1 MKKVLYGTT
10 ALVAAGLVAGEASAA
25 SGLKLG
31 ITGFYRN
38 AIGGSFGN
46 GPSTQTPTASAAAS
60 STAGLGNFDRQDVS
74 MRQEIRI
81 NFTGQTTLD
90 NGITVGVLVGLNGEN
105 VAKSGSTTQVNRA
118 YADFSGKFGLVRVG
132 EANSALVTDCVVD
145 PGNVTS
151 NFGVNSPN
159 ESFSDVGYAQVRN
172 QTQGTANVATRL
184 AAYFSTFGVAPM
196 GSIGTC
202 FGIEGKGNKIMYF
215 SPSFGGLT
223 FGVSFTPTGGQ
234 RRAGGGLSYGTD
246 VTAPG
251 PGNAGNNILSVGVD
265 YTHDFGGWN
274 LTAGGGGEWAFTQY
288 TPAGGNTNNKPS
300 WYQAGMQIGFG
311 HFAIGA
317 SGAYYVNYAACRLR
331 GDHGDLGR
339 RWLGGQRWCQL
350 HPRCLVLRSPGR
362 IRRTT
367 SRALRGP
374 GTRPPGIR
382 RRQREAVGRFVQHRL
397 CPRAGH
403 LARRSGCLYQCE
415 LRQSYRLRRL
425 RTRGDRGRRQRRQVS
440 IPGKSTWVPRSTS
453 DRRENDDDFGGAVR
467 RSPFLFRGAGRVG
480 WSRRHRC
487 RAATAGLRRNSAIGP
502 ALDASG
508 NSRNYRFSF
517 RSALRS
523 ET

>member
-1 MKKVLYGTT
+1 MRANLHGTT
-10 ALVAAGLVAGEASAA
+10 ALVAVGLVAGGLTAGEATAA

-46 GPSTQTPTASAAAS
+46 SPTSSFVGPSGTTF
-60 STAGLGNFDRQDVS
+60 GLGNFDRQAVS

-90 NGITVGVLVGLNGEN
+90 NGITVGVLVGLNGES

-118 YADFSGKFGLVRVG
+118 YADFSGKFGLIRVG
-132 EANSALVTDCVVD
+132 EANGALTTDCVVD

-159 ESFSDVGYAQVRN
+159 ESFSDVGYAQARN
-172 QTQGTANVATRL
+172 PTTGFVNVSNSPGG
-184 AAYFSTFGVAPM
+184 YFSTFGVAPM

-202 FGIEGKGNKIMYF
+202 YGIEGKGNKIQYY

-223 FGVSFTPTGGQ
+223 FGVSFTPTGGS

-265 YTHDFGGWN
+265 YVHDFGGWN

-300 WYQAGMQIGFG
+300 WYQAGLQVGFG

-317 SGAYYVNYAACRLR
+317 SGAYYVNYQHAGYASTTASSSDDGWVVSGGGSYTIDAWSFGLQ
-331 GDHGDLGR
+331 GEYGSYQQSASKILGTSAPGVSADNEKMWGISFNTAYALGPGISLEGQVAYTNANYGNLSAFGVSEAVPNFAFSNGTGAPIGVNATQVHSWEIDLG
-339 RWLGGQRWCQL
+339 
-350 HPRCLVLRSPGR
+350 
-362 IRRTT
+362 
-367 SRALRGP
+367 
-374 GTRPPGIR
+374 
-382 RRQREAVGRFVQHRL
+382 
-397 CPRAGH
+397 
-403 LARRSGCLYQCE
+403 
-415 LRQSYRLRRL
+415 
-425 RTRGDRGRRQRRQVS
+425 
-440 IPGKSTWVPRSTS
+440 
-453 DRRENDDDFGGAVR
+453 
-467 RSPFLFRGAGRVG
+467 
-480 WSRRHRC
+480 
-487 RAATAGLRRNSAIGP
+487 TAIN
-502 ALDASG
+502 
-508 NSRNYRFSF
+508 F
-517 RSALRS
+517 
-523 ET
+523 

>member
-1 MKKVLYGTT
+1 TTLKRGISVMKKVLYGTT

-38 AIGGSFGN
+38 SIGGSFGN
-46 GPSTQTPTASAAAS
+46 APTTQNLAGTGAFSPGGGVPSPTGV
-60 STAGLGNFDRQDVS
+60 TTFGLGNFGRQAVS

-159 ESFSDVGYAQVRN
+159 ESFSDVGYAQSRSNAIPPV
-172 QTQGTANVATRL
+172 ANVSNSPTG
-184 AAYFSTFGVAPM
+184 YFSTFGVAPM

-202 FGIEGKGNKIMYF
+202 YGIEGKGNKIMYF

-274 LTAGGGGEWAFTQY
+274 LTAGG
-288 TPAGGNTNNKPS
+288 
-300 WYQAGMQIGFG
+300 
-311 HFAIGA
+311 
-317 SGAYYVNYAACRLR
+317 
-331 GDHGDLGR
+331 
-339 RWLGGQRWCQL
+339 
-350 HPRCLVLRSPGR
+350 
-362 IRRTT
+362 
-367 SRALRGP
+367 
-374 GTRPPGIR
+374 
-382 RRQREAVGRFVQHRL
+382 
-397 CPRAGH
+397 
-403 LARRSGCLYQCE
+403 
-415 LRQSYRLRRL
+415 
-425 RTRGDRGRRQRRQVS
+425 
-440 IPGKSTWVPRSTS
+440 
-453 DRRENDDDFGGAVR
+453 
-467 RSPFLFRGAGRVG
+467 
-480 WSRRHRC
+480 
-487 RAATAGLRRNSAIGP
+487 
-502 ALDASG
+502 
-508 NSRNYRFSF
+508 
-517 RSALRS
+517 
-523 ET
+523 